1 MLVSKPRSEDRFGL
15 FRFRSPL
22 LTESRLLSFPLLTE
36 MFQFSRFALT
46 ALCIQAAVSRL
57 LGMCCHIRKSQDHS
71 SVTSSSGLI
80 AGSYVLHRLSTPRH
94 PPFALSDLI
103 MPTRS
108 RQAILDFGFAILDFS
123 PASRFGNPPCW
134 SISRRYVHAGVC
146 MLRQPD
152 LFEPLGNHS
161 QDTTPPDRQPS
172 QTFKRSRFSV
182 LAAATRYGKTKT
194 RVAATLTFHD
204 LSKSDGNPL
213 PTGRHPPLGG
223 ALRRIGLA

>member
-1 MLVSKPRSEDRFGL
+1 MHSGAGTSKE
-15 FRFRSPL
+15 
-22 LTESRLLSFPLLTE
+22 
-36 MFQFSRFALT
+36 
-46 ALCIQAAVSRL
+46 V
-57 LGMCCHIRKSQDHS
+57 CCHIRRSPHRS
-71 SVTSSSGLI
+71 LVTGSAGLI
-80 AGSYVLHRLSTPRH
+80 AGSYVLRRLSTPRH

-108 RQAILDFGFAILDFS
+108 RLS
-123 PASRFGNPPCW
+123 
-134 SISRRYVHAGVC
+134 SISRRYGHAGVC

-152 LFEPLGNHS
+152 LIEPLGNHS
-161 QDTTPPDRQPS
+161 QGTTPPDRQPS